1 MVAIYLMLTFA
12 QKQNMTETIA
22 YIKESLRDLYPS
34 SEVSSLVRLIMERV
48 CNIQPHHFLFCKDKE
63 LPESEK
69 SRIHDIVERL
79 KQMEPIQYILGTA
92 DFYSLQFEVDPS
104 VLIPRPETEELV
116 EQVILDNA
124 DKKIKILDIGTGSG
138 CIAVTLRKH
147 LKKASVIA
155 TDISAE
161 ALVTARRNAKRNN
174 TTVTFIQT
182 DILDPEKA
190 EMDIPFILDVIVS
203 NPPYIAA
210 AEEAEVMAEVLHHEP
225 HSALF
230 SEQDGLRHLHAVIRA
245 GQQALKP
252 GGLIA
257 MEHGYRQGEAVRR
270 LLMEAGYNAPRTEQ
284 DLAGLDRCT
293 WARRG

>member
-1 MVAIYLMLTFA
+1 
-12 QKQNMTETIA
+12 MTETIA

-124 DKKIKILDIGTGSG
+124 DQKIKILDIGTGSG

-155 TDISAE
+155 TDISGGS
-161 ALVTARRNAKRNN
+161 ARDRPPEC
-174 TTVTFIQT
+174 QT
-182 DILDPEKA
+182 QQHNGHFHPDRYPRPGESGNGHS
-190 EMDIPFILDVIVS
+190 VYS
-203 NPPYIAA
+203 GRYRQQ
-210 AEEAEVMAEVLHHEP
+210 
-225 HSALF
+225 SALHQGGRKKRHGA
-230 SEQDGLRHLHAVIRA
+230 ERAGLRTTPGSFRP
-245 GQQALKP
+245 GQRPAALLLAYCPFRKEKTEKKRP
-252 GGLIA
+252 SLLRNQCG
-257 MEHGYRQGEAVRR
+257 MRQYG
-270 LLMEAGYNAPRTEQ
+270 
-284 DLAGLDRCT
+284 C
-293 WARRG
+293 